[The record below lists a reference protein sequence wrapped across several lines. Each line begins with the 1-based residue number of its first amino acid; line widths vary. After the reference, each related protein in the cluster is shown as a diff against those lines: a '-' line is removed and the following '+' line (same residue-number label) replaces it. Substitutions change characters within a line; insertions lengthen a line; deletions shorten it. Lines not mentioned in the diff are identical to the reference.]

1 MKKNLFTKIAAGAL
15 SAALSVTML
24 AGCGNKK
31 TAATDDQ
38 GRTIISI
45 GAWPVKEGKALDD
58 ANAKKERFEK
68 ANPDVVIQ
76 PDNWS
81 FDLKSF
87 YAKAAGGQ
95 LPTDFPIKLYRGAS
109 GHRGK
114 LCGGLDGVLEKTR
127 V

>member
-1 MKKNLFTKIAAGAL
+1 MKKNLFTKIAAVSL

-31 TAATDDQ
+31 SAATDEQ

-87 YAKAAGGQ
+87 YAKRQ
-95 LPTDFPIKLYRGAS
+95 EDSFRLFSNQTLQRCLRS
-109 GHRGK
+109 
-114 LCGGLDGVLEKTR
+114 
-127 V
+127 

>member
-1 MKKNLFTKIAAGAL
+1 MKKNLFTKIAAVSL

-31 TAATDDQ
+31 SAATDEQ

-45 GAWPVKEGKALDD
+45 GAWPVKEGKTLDD
-58 ANAKKERFEK
+58 YNAQKDRFEQ

-76 PDNWS
+76 PDNWT

-95 LPTDFPIKLYRGAS
+95 LPTILQ
-109 GHRGK
+109 
-114 LCGGLDGVLEKTR
+114 
-127 V
+127 